1 MLRYHPAHLPRLSD
15 RPRFL
20 PVLPPG
26 TFGTPATLFVMTDMI
41 QTIFRTALLVAL
53 AIAGFTLAIIVMLGT
68 ALVIGFLYLRAKIT
82 GKPFLGQTM
91 WARRPTAARWGF
103 PRQPGATGP
112 DVDQPVGTTRAPSG
126 RGDIIDVEV
135 REIR

>member
-1 MLRYHPAHLPRLSD
+1 
-15 RPRFL
+15 
-20 PVLPPG
+20 
-26 TFGTPATLFVMTDMI
+26 MI
-41 QTIFRTALLVAL
+41 QTIFRTALLAAL

-82 GKPFLGQTM
+82 GKPFLGQAI
-91 WARRPTAARWGF
+91 WALRPTAARWGF
-103 PRQPGATGP
+103 PGQTRASGP
-112 DVDQPVGTTRAPSG
+112 EADQPVGSARPVSG

>member
-1 MLRYHPAHLPRLSD
+1 
-15 RPRFL
+15 
-20 PVLPPG
+20 VLPPG
-26 TFGTPATLFVMTDMI
+26 TFGAPATLFVMTDMI
-41 QTIFRTALLVAL
+41 QTLFRTALLAAL

-82 GKPFLGQTM
+82 GKPFLGQAM

-103 PRQPGATGP
+103 PRQPGTAGATGP
-112 DVDQPVGTTRAPSG
+112 QADQPVGTSRAPSG

>member
-1 MLRYHPAHLPRLSD
+1 MN
-15 RPRFL
+15 
-20 PVLPPG
+20 
-26 TFGTPATLFVMTDMI
+26 DMI
-41 QTIFRTALLVAL
+41 QTIFRTALLAAL

-82 GKPFLGQTM
+82 GKPFLGRAI
-91 WARRPTAARWGF
+91 WANRASAARWGF
-103 PRQPGATGP
+103 PRQPGAPGSP
-112 DVDQPVGTTRAPSG
+112 GEQPVGTGRPAAG

>member
-1 MLRYHPAHLPRLSD
+1 
-15 RPRFL
+15 
-20 PVLPPG
+20 
-26 TFGTPATLFVMTDMI
+26 MTDMI
-41 QTIFRTALLVAL
+41 QTLFRTVLLAAL

-82 GKPFLGQTM
+82 GKPFLGRAI
-91 WARRPTAARWGF
+91 WANRASAARWGF
-103 PRQPGATGP
+103 PRQPGAAGTGE
-112 DVDQPVGTTRAPSG
+112 QPVGTSRPAAG